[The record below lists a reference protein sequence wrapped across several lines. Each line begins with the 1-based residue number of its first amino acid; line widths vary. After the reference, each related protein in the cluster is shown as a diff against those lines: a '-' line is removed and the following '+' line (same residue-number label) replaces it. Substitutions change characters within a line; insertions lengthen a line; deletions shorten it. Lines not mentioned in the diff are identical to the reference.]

1 MKTRASVIAL
11 VVALAALG
19 VVLSRLDW
27 RAVVETWTRVV
38 WPWVVATAV
47 FNVANSWIEGLR
59 WRTVL
64 AASDIAV
71 PASTTF
77 WAMLVGTVSNVVLPF
92 KLGEAARAYAVAR
105 LTGAPIGTVAST
117 VLLDRLIDLAA
128 IVLLL
133 FFVPMVVG
141 PVVGVSLPS
150 PRTLLIAVGAAAV
163 LLAALAA
170 IWRLIRHRRATS
182 GAGEFG
188 THVES
193 FVRGLDGLRRR
204 HVLAKAGA
212 WAVLSW
218 CCRVSLVW
226 MMLRAFG
233 LDWPILRATMI
244 LLVINVSI
252 IVVSTPGNVGTFE
265 LSAAGALGLFGAT
278 PEVAMSFAVII
289 HLAELLPPAVLGAF
303 AIWKFGLRLQ
313 RPVEKSTPG

>member
-1 MKTRASVIAL
+1 MKTRASLIAL
-11 VVALAALG
+11 AIALTVMA

-27 RAVVETWTRVV
+27 PAVVETWARVV

-64 AASDIAV
+64 AASDIEV

-92 KLGEAARAYAVAR
+92 KLGEAARAWAVAR
-105 LTGAPIGTVAST
+105 LASAPIGTVASS
-117 VLLDRLIDLAA
+117 VVLDRLIDLAA
-128 IVLLL
+128 IVVMLMV
-133 FFVPMVVG
+133 VPSVVG
-141 PVVGVSLPS
+141 PVVGVSLPA
-150 PRTLLIAVGAAAV
+150 PRTLLLAVGGALV
-163 LLAALAA
+163 LLAVVATG
-170 IWRLIRHRRATS
+170 WRQIRRRRAES
-182 GAGEFG
+182 GAGAFG

-193 FVRGLDGLRRR
+193 FVRGLDALRQH

-212 WAVLSW
+212 WAILSW
-218 CCRVSLVW
+218 CCRVWLVW

-233 LDWPILRATMI
+233 LDWPIMRAAMI
-244 LLVINVSI
+244 LMMINVSI
-252 IVVSTPGNVGTFE
+252 VVVSTPGNVGTFE
-265 LSAAGALGLFGAT
+265 LAAAGALRLFGAT

-313 RPVEKSTPG
+313 RPEV